1 MWQRNTRSLVGMV
14 GLVALGS
21 MLAVPADAQL
31 VGPGSCRTWFEDDF
45 WCQVNG
51 REGNYSAIGS
61 VETFELDTNFY
72 EVQVYISASGVEF
85 PPVINAASVTITDDN
100 FDECFVG
107 SSGGSSGT
115 ICYMTSYDGQF
126 FFDLDAQ

>member
-1 MWQRNTRSLVGMV
+1 MKRRKTRVAALSGV
-14 GLVALGS
+14 VALGM

-31 VGPGSCRTWFEDDF
+31 VGAGSCRTWFDGSF
-45 WCQVNG
+45 WCHVDG
-51 REGNYSAIGS
+51 RSGDYSATGS

-72 EVQVYISASGVEF
+72 EVDIYISASGVEF

-107 SSGGSSGT
+107 SSGGSDGT
-115 ICYMTSYDGQF
+115 VCYMTSFDGQF